1 MHRMPTAHIPYDA
14 KLLVASGRS
23 AEETEREFRLVLAAK
38 LYELG
43 RLSLGQ
49 AAELAGRSKA
59 DFMFELAPLGVSIFN
74 FDAEGLKHEIHGS

>member
-1 MHRMPTAHIPYDA
+1 MPTAHIPYDD

-23 AEETEREFRLVLAAK
+23 AAELEQEFRLLLAAK

-49 AAELAGRSKA
+49 AAELAGRAKA
-59 DFMFELAPLGVSIFN
+59 DFLFDLAPLGVSALNYQIE
-74 FDAEGLKHEIHGS
+74 DLKHEIHDA

>member
-1 MHRMPTAHIPYDA
+1 MPIAHIPYDEQ
-14 KLLVASGRS
+14 LLVASGRS
-23 AEETEREFRLVLAAK
+23 AEEIEREFRLVLAAK

-49 AAELAGRSKA
+49 AAELAGRNKA

>member
-1 MHRMPTAHIPYDA
+1 MPTAHIPYDD

-23 AEETEREFRLVLAAK
+23 APEMEREFRLLLAAK

-49 AAELAGRSKA
+49 SAELAGRSKA
-59 DFMFELAPLGVSIFN
+59 EFLFDLAPLGVSILN
-74 FDAEGLKHEIHGS
+74 YGIDDLKHEIHGP

>member
-1 MHRMPTAHIPYDA
+1 MPTAHIPYDD

-23 AEETEREFRLVLAAK
+23 AAELEREFRLLLAAK

-59 DFMFELAPLGVSIFN
+59 EFLFDLAPLGVSILN
-74 FDAEGLKHEIHGS
+74 YGLDDLAHEIHGA

>member
-1 MHRMPTAHIPYDA
+1 MPTAHIPYDD

-23 AEETEREFRLVLAAK
+23 AAELEREFRLLLAAK

-59 DFMFELAPLGVSIFN
+59 EFLFDLAPLGVSILN
-74 FDAEGLKHEIHGS
+74 YGVDDLVHEIHGA

>member
-1 MHRMPTAHIPYDA
+1 M
-14 KLLVASGRS
+14 LVASGRS
-23 AEETEREFRLVLAAK
+23 AEELEREFRLVLAAK

-59 DFMFELAPLGVSIFN
+59 DFLFELAPLGVSFLN
-74 FDAEGLKHEIHGS
+74 YGVDDLNDEIHGP

>member
-1 MHRMPTAHIPYDA
+1 MPTAHIPYDN

-23 AEETEREFRLVLAAK
+23 TAELEREFRLLLAAK

-49 AAELAGRSKA
+49 AAELAGRTKA
-59 DFMFELAPLGVSIFN
+59 EFRFDLAPLGVSFLN
-74 FDAEGLKHEIHGS
+74 YGADDLKHEIHGP